1 VKRHRWFKS
10 IDWEEVYYKK
20 MKAPIVPTVAYEGD
34 PKNYDDY
41 PETGLALIRF
51 DIFISQTILKVVK
64 SNALAFLIITY
75 L

>member
-1 VKRHRWFKS
+1 
-10 IDWEEVYYKK
+10 

-51 DIFISQTILKVVK
+51 DIFYISNNFK
-64 SNALAFLIITY
+64 SCEIK
-75 L
+75 